1 MKDSMIGLLAELNE
15 LKYRAEIV
23 ADVRQELTDQLRAE
37 MTKGYETGLLLVSEM
52 TRADAAET
60 LVLKL
65 QAEVAKI
72 QQLENE
78 ISSLRQSQ
86 AFKLGR
92 ALTSPV
98 RILRGIFT

>member
-52 TRADAAET
+52 TRADADRKS
-60 LVLKL
+60 V
-65 QAEVAKI
+65 V
-72 QQLENE
+72 
-78 ISSLRQSQ
+78 
-86 AFKLGR
+86 
-92 ALTSPV
+92 
-98 RILRGIFT
+98 